1 MEIYL
6 DFKSKF
12 ILNTISKL
20 LDNELNLDSNMTM
33 FNLEIKNLEEIIEN
47 YEKNYRHEI
56 VFIDLIF

>member
-20 LDNELNLDSNMTM
+20 LYNELKFDSNMTM

-56 VFIDLIF
+56 VSIDLVF